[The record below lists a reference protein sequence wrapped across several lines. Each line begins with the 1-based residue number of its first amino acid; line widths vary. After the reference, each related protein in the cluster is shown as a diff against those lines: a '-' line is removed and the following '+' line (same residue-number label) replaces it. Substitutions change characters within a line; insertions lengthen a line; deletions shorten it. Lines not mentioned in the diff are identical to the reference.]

1 MSGYTADVLNSAQS
15 LADHAGRPGP
25 GRIEKDDVELA
36 IQVRRRYEFF
46 EAPPRDVSRLCN
58 SLILTKQYLA
68 ALAHDL
74 NSQPLP
80 VLPES
85 FEVVRLPP
93 PHQRLAEVN
102 FDLVPDSGIVLAEED
117 EDSEES
123 EDEEDEEEDED
134 EPKSDGEEGAKI
146 NGQDDADGEDE
157 EMEEVGLEPQR
168 QERQVDE
175 DYDE

>member
-1 MSGYTADVLNSAQS
+1 
-15 LADHAGRPGP
+15 
-25 GRIEKDDVELA
+25 
-36 IQVRRRYEFF
+36 
-46 EAPPRDVSRLCN
+46 
-58 SLILTKQYLA
+58 
-68 ALAHDL
+68 LAHDL

-157 EMEEVGLEPQR
+157 EMEEVGLEPSR
-168 QERQVDE
+168 REGCDKGMRV
-175 DYDE
+175 